1 MKLRWTKTTLL
12 LAPATLLAALLFVFP
27 VFGVLKLTVHDG
39 TAFTA
44 EALRQVYNSQLSIIV
59 LQRTFVTAATV
70 TVICLVMGYPMAYF
84 MAGLSPRKRVLATYL
99 ILLPFWISIL
109 VRTYTWIILLGR
121 EGILNKALAAL
132 GLTAE
137 PVQLL
142 YTPIAVHIG
151 MVQILLPIVI
161 LTCLTS
167 ILDVERDL
175 VKAARS
181 LGASPRQ
188 AFWKVVFP
196 LSVSGA
202 ATGGIICFILCL
214 GFYVTPTLLGG
225 RTSLLIANLID
236 LQVHK
241 TLKWDLAAVMA
252 STLLAA
258 TFSCLL
264 AYWALTRKRS
274 EFATGGLAR

>member
-1 MKLRWTKTTLL
+1 MRIRWTKTLLL
-12 LAPATLLAALLFVFP
+12 LAPATVLAAVLFVYP
-27 VFGVLKLTVHDG
+27 VFGVLTLTVHDG
-39 TAFTA
+39 TSFTA
-44 EALRQVYNSQLSIIV
+44 EPVRQIYTSQLSIIV

-70 TVICLVMGYPMAYF
+70 TAICLVMGYPMAYF
-84 MAGLSPRKRVLATYL
+84 MAGLAPRKRVMATYL

-109 VRTYTWIILLGR
+109 IRTYTWIILLGR
-121 EGILNKALAAL
+121 EGVLNKALSAL
-132 GLTAE
+132 GLTGE
-137 PVQLL
+137 PIQLL
-142 YTPIAVHIG
+142 YTPVAVHVG
-151 MVQILLPIVI
+151 MVQILLPIVV

-181 LGASPRQ
+181 LGATPRQ

-225 RTSLLIANLID
+225 RTSILIANLID

-252 STLLAA
+252 SALLLA
-258 TFSCLL
+258 TFACLL
-264 AYWALTRKRS
+264 FYWGLTRKRS